1 MVAEKKIAHHSLIS
15 YNIWA
20 NVKSFDLKMHFNGFL
35 QNIEAMQTV
44 YKKKKGK
51 QQRKNLNK

>member
-1 MVAEKKIAHHSLIS
+1 MVAEKKIAHYSLIS
-15 YNIWA
+15 SSIWA
-20 NVKSFDLKMHFNGFL
+20 NVKRFDLKMHFKGFL

-44 YKKKKGK
+44 YKKKKDK